1 MECSGRLKRYQCGRS
16 MLMAILVLSVANL
29 VILLVFG
36 LGWFTPTPPACD
48 RPILLDGSG
57 KAYSDFHD
65 DKDSAVNLARS
76 RVQGKAHD
84 AAAAAVSAFQCAAA
98 CPAKRGSSASADITN
113 VRPGYGPPPGGEIS
127 RWFASA
133 SFNWFATVVCQ

>member
-1 MECSGRLKRYQCGRS
+1 MENSGNMKRSQCGQG
-16 MLMAILVLSVANL
+16 LLAAVFVLSAVNL
-29 VILLVFG
+29 VILLMLG

-57 KAYSDFHD
+57 KAYSDFHAD
-65 DKDSAVNLARS
+65 EASAVALARS
-76 RVQGKAHD
+76 RVQGKANN
-84 AAAAAVSAFQCAAA
+84 AASAAVAAFQCASA
-98 CPAKRGSSASADITN
+98 CPAKQGSSASADITN

-133 SFNWFATVVCQ
+133 SFNWFATVVCR